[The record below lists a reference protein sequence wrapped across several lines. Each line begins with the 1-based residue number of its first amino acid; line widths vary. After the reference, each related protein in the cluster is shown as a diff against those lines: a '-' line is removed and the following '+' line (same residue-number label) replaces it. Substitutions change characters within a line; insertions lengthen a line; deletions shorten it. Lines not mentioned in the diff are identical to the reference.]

1 MPALHTG
8 YRLRCTRALARTPSR
23 EPPESAVA
31 LSILHRSTAP
41 SAGTVVPCG
50 IRGCCCADR
59 RRLLNG
65 PNLVTVVRTVAS
77 LVLVTLAAVQHSW
90 PLLLAAYLTY
100 WVGDSADGCLAR
112 WRGQET
118 RFGAVFDVVCD
129 RINCTSC
136 ALVLLMFV
144 PAPIPVAVFLFQFV
158 VVDLPLTLLPMRWP
172 VLSPNYFFL
181 VDRLAYTLNWHVVA
195 KVTNTT
201 LLVLLLVLVP
211 DQRVALVAA
220 SVVLGIKVF
229 SLVRMLRLPR
239 PADPVHVTPPAAPAV
254 RSAPAR
260 A

>member
-1 MPALHTG
+1 
-8 YRLRCTRALARTPSR
+8 
-23 EPPESAVA
+23 VA
-31 LSILHRSTAP
+31 LSNPHRAAVPAAGAP
-41 SAGTVVPCG
+41 VAACG
-50 IRGCCCADR
+50 VRGCACADPR
-59 RRLLNG
+59 RRWNG

-129 RINCTSC
+129 RVNCTSC

-144 PAPIPVAVFLFQFV
+144 PAPLPVAVFLFQFV

-172 VLSPNYFFL
+172 VLSPNYFYL
-181 VDRLAYTLNWHVVA
+181 VDRPAYTLNWHVVA

-201 LLVLLLVLVP
+201 LLVLLLVFVP

-220 SVVLGIKVF
+220 GVVLCIKVF
-229 SLVRMLRLPR
+229 SLLRVLGLPR
-239 PADPVHVTPPAAPAV
+239 PTAARHVAPPATGGAPGVPGSEPV
-254 RSAPAR
+254 RA
-260 A
+260 

>member
-1 MPALHTG
+1 MAFSDLYRSDAPATG
-8 YRLRCTRALARTPSR
+8 APVVRCG
-23 EPPESAVA
+23 V
-31 LSILHRSTAP
+31 
-41 SAGTVVPCG
+41 
-50 IRGCCCADR
+50 RGCACADPGR
-59 RRLLNG
+59 RLNG

-77 LVLVTLAAVQHSW
+77 LVLVTTAALQHSW

-129 RINCTSC
+129 RVNCTSC

-144 PAPIPVAVFLFQFV
+144 PAPLPVAVFLFQFV

-172 VLSPNYFFL
+172 VLSPNYFHL

-211 DQRVALVAA
+211 DQRVALLAA
-220 SVVLGIKVF
+220 GIVLCLKVF
-229 SLVRMLRLPR
+229 SLVRVLRLPR
-239 PADPVHVTPPAAPAV
+239 PTAARHVAPPATGAAPADPGTEPV
-254 RSAPAR
+254 RA
-260 A
+260 

>member
-1 MPALHTG
+1 MAH
-8 YRLRCTRALARTPSR
+8 
-23 EPPESAVA
+23 E
-31 LSILHRSTAP
+31 ILHRTARAAP
-41 SAGTVVPCG
+41 PAGRPVTCG
-50 IRGCCCADR
+50 VRGCACRDQR
-59 RRLLNG
+59 KRLNG

-77 LVLVTLAAVQHSW
+77 LVLVTAAAVQHSW

-144 PAPIPVAVFLFQFV
+144 PAPFPVAVFLFQFV

-172 VLSPNYFFL
+172 LLSPNYFFL
-181 VDRLAYTLNWHVVA
+181 VDRMVYTLNWHVVA

-201 LLVLLLVLVP
+201 LLVLLLVFVP
-211 DQRVALVAA
+211 DQRVALVTA
-220 SVVLGIKVF
+220 SIVLGIKIF
-229 SLVRMLRLPR
+229 SLIRVLRLRTPKYAAHVLPDDDHR
-239 PADPVHVTPPAAPAV
+239 TPALGSAA
-254 RSAPAR
+254 AR

>member
-1 MPALHTG
+1 VAHQIAHGTG
-8 YRLRCTRALARTPSR
+8 
-23 EPPESAVA
+23 
-31 LSILHRSTAP
+31 
-41 SAGTVVPCG
+41 SAGSPAGPARPATEARAVPCG
-50 IRGCCCADR
+50 VRGCACRDPDKR
-59 RRLLNG
+59 LNG
-65 PNLVTVVRTVAS
+65 PNVVTVVRTTAS
-77 LVLVTLAAVQHSW
+77 LVLVTAAALQHSW

-136 ALVLLMFV
+136 ALVLLLFV
-144 PAPIPVAVFLFQFV
+144 PAPLPVAVFLFQFV

-172 VLSPNYFFL
+172 LLSPNYFSL
-181 VDRLAYTLNWHVVA
+181 VDPVAYALNWHVVA

-201 LLVLLLVLVP
+201 LLVLLLVFVP

-220 SVVLGIKVF
+220 GVVLCIKAF
-229 SLVRMLRLPR
+229 SLVRVLRLPTPTDTSHVLPR
-239 PADPVHVTPPAAPAV
+239 PAPTVGAAG
-254 RSAPAR
+254 SAPAR